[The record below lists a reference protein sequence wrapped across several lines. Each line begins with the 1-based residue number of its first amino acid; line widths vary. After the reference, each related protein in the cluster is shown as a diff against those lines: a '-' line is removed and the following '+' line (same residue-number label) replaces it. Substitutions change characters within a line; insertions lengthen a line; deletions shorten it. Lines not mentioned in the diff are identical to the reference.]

1 MTWNCDLKI
10 AYYQQETNYC
20 CGAAVAQ
27 MILAE
32 IGATKLS
39 QKTLYNSNNSHN
51 QADGWFTDPEGLDFT
66 LDHFKPTWFDS
77 RFVIRE
83 KSSEIEQSKGL
94 VYTLYNY
101 KVAAA
106 ALVLGGAHWVV
117 VRGANTTKDPA
128 SSSYAING
136 FYVND
141 PWPPSAGKSKG
152 PGHANT
158 YITYA
163 NWKSR
168 YMKPVV
174 GNDVWAHQYITV
186 HHPRQGELGELEPTD
201 HGLKHDG
208 SSLVDGSQAR
218 EFAKQGGQQHGLHD
232 QEDFGEV
239 LSGGNY
245 RDGLLVQSLDRRDDF
260 YSSVPIEHAGGL
272 NATVMVDGRY
282 GNLLGVHKHLDPL
295 ETLVI
300 SAEKARQRVLSQAI
314 DFGDERGL
322 VSVREEV
329 LSQHPSFVWQPCR
342 ESRTPFHPFHMF
354 HVGADRVYVGYD
366 GTVYPNLT
374 PLGRG

>member
-1 MTWNCDLKI
+1 
-10 AYYQQETNYC
+10 
-20 CGAAVAQ
+20 
-27 MILAE
+27 
-32 IGATKLS
+32 
-39 QKTLYNSNNSHN
+39 
-51 QADGWFTDPEGLDFT
+51 
-66 LDHFKPTWFDS
+66 
-77 RFVIRE
+77 
-83 KSSEIEQSKGL
+83 
-94 VYTLYNY
+94 
-101 KVAAA
+101 
-106 ALVLGGAHWVV
+106 
-117 VRGANTTKDPA
+117 
-128 SSSYAING
+128 
-136 FYVND
+136 
-141 PWPPSAGKSKG
+141 
-152 PGHANT
+152 
-158 YITYA
+158 
-163 NWKSR
+163 
-168 YMKPVV
+168 MKPVV
-174 GNDVWAHQYITV
+174 GNDVWAHRYITV
-186 HHPRQGELGELEPTD
+186 HHPRQGELCELEPTD

-260 YSSVPIEHAGGL
+260 YSLVPIEHAGGL
-272 NATVMVDGRY
+272 SATVMVDGRY

-366 GTVYPNLT
+366 GTVYPNLI